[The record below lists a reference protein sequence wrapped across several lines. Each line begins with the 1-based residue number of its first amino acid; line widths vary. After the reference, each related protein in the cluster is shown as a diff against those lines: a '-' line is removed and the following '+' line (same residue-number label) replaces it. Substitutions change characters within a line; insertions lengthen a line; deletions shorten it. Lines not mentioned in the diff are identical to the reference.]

1 MWLAGAATAF
11 GAAVAAKVL
20 ERLEPRWE
28 GPRPEQR
35 EIDIPLPAAEPV
47 IAPEATPELPVV
59 VEAPPR
65 PDLVAAAAAVEP
77 VTRPEEPEEPSRVL
91 VPPASADGHPSPQPS
106 GHVRALDGIRAL
118 GVMLVFL
125 FHLNVAGFAAGFIGV
140 DVFFVLSGFLITSL
154 LLTEHKRSGGV
165 SLSGFWSRRA
175 RRLLPGLALMLVV
188 VALVTMKT
196 ATFSERA
203 HMRGDLVSTTLYAAN
218 WHFIS
223 TSGYFNSTGVT
234 SPLAHTWSLGI
245 EEQFYVFWPLLLAL
259 GAVVIGRIRHSVAV
273 LALAGAAASA
283 IALALLYQPFATD
296 RAYMGTDARIFEP
309 LLGAAAAAL
318 VVRPGWR
325 RFLERYGTPLV
336 IIGALGLF
344 GLMFG
349 IRPGA
354 SFYFRGGAELVSLFT
369 VMLVAALWVGRGG
382 PIKRILEWGPV
393 AWIGLISYGL
403 YLWHWPFVVWLHAGS
418 DRARTV
424 TKVGAVAATFAVAT
438 LSFYLLE
445 RPIRTAHGWRLPWP
459 ALHLRPG
466 FLRRPLIVLGLV
478 PLVMVSVIGVSM
490 ASTSVPPPSKDTPVL
505 LLVGDSVPARLQPV
519 FEQVA
524 LPRGWRVVSA
534 AKGACSGTGEVAVAP
549 PPSNEPQ
556 SAARGCPDVPAEQD
570 ELIRA
575 DHPNVVVWWDR
586 WSLSPFEGPGGKL
599 VRSGSH
605 FYWALRELR
614 LDRAVRRLDAGGAR
628 VLFIATE
635 PPGLLWKVEC
645 AEWCAWRGYL
655 IKHYADIGRRWNNVL
670 EQYATE
676 HPDLATFMSVTDLV
690 CRTDT
695 APCDDR
701 LNGTPARYDGTH
713 YTAAGAKLVVNAIVR
728 RAAGI
733 IAAQR

>member
-1 MWLAGAATAF
+1 
-11 GAAVAAKVL
+11 
-20 ERLEPRWE
+20 
-28 GPRPEQR
+28 
-35 EIDIPLPAAEPV
+35 
-47 IAPEATPELPVV
+47 
-59 VEAPPR
+59 
-65 PDLVAAAAAVEP
+65 
-77 VTRPEEPEEPSRVL
+77 
-91 VPPASADGHPSPQPS
+91 
-106 GHVRALDGIRAL
+106 
-118 GVMLVFL
+118 MLVFL

-154 LLTEHKRSGGV
+154 LLTERARSGGV

-203 HMRGDLVSTTLYAAN
+203 HMRGDLLSTTLYAAN
-218 WHFIS
+218 WHFIT
-223 TSGYFNSTGVT
+223 TSGYFNTTGVT

-259 GAVVIGRIRHSVAV
+259 GGVIIGRFRHGVAVV
-273 LALAGAAASA
+273 ALGLAAASA
-283 IALALLYQPFATD
+283 VVLALLYVPFSVD

-309 LLGAAAAAL
+309 LLGAAAAAV
-318 VVRPGWR
+318 VVRPGGR

-336 IIGALGLF
+336 AIGVVGLA
-344 GLMFG
+344 GLMFV

-354 SFYFRGGAELVSLFT
+354 EFYFRGGAELVALLT
-369 VMLVAALWVGRGG
+369 VMLVAPLWVGRGG
-382 PIKRILEWGPV
+382 PIKRFLGWGPV

-403 YLWHWPFVVWLHAGS
+403 YLWHWPFVVWMHAGS
-418 DRARTV
+418 AKTGTL
-424 TKVGAVAATFAVAT
+424 TKVGAVAATFAAAT
-438 LSFYLLE
+438 ASFYLLE

-459 ALHLRPG
+459 QIHLRPG

-490 ASTSVPPPSKDTPVL
+490 ASTSVPAPSKNTPVL
-505 LLVGDSVPARLQPV
+505 LLVGDSVPARLEPV
-519 FEQVA
+519 FEQMTE
-524 LPRGWRVVSA
+524 PRGWRVVSA
-534 AKGACSGTGEVAVAP
+534 AKGACSVTGEVAVAP

-556 SAARGCPDVPAEQD
+556 SAARGCPGVPAEQD
-570 ELIRA
+570 DLVRA

-599 VRSGSH
+599 VRSGSK
-605 FYWALRELR
+605 FFWALRELR

-635 PPGLLWKVEC
+635 PPGLLWQVEC
-645 AEWCAWRGYL
+645 AEWCAWRGFL

-670 EQYATE
+670 QQYATE

-690 CRTDT
+690 CHTDT

-713 YTAAGAKLVVNAIVR
+713 YTEAGARLVVGTIIR
-728 RAAGI
+728 QAAALI
-733 IAAQR
+733 RAQR